1 MDEAKRLELTL
12 LSLERNLRHNGG
24 TPSTFLE
31 TLADVLER
39 RDWEKMDISFQQ
51 MIETPPPHGIGSSV
65 EELRKVIQ
73 LKHRYEDIDKV
84 IAERMA
90 WLRREF
96 QREFNGSAENRL
108 EHGGERKGVN
118 FQGNNITLKTKRGT
132 SKDYILKRLY
142 RDHRELYEMVL
153 NKEMRPTKA
162 AEKAGFL
169 KKPLQLTSNVK
180 LAAKKLRKYYAQEDL
195 HELIRLLLSDE

>member
-1 MDEAKRLELTL
+1 
-12 LSLERNLRHNGG
+12 
-24 TPSTFLE
+24 
-31 TLADVLER
+31 
-39 RDWEKMDISFQQ
+39 
-51 MIETPPPHGIGSSV
+51 
-65 EELRKVIQ
+65 
-73 LKHRYEDIDKV
+73 
-84 IAERMA
+84 MA